1 MNKDQQSKLEQEV
14 RKSEEARQLL
24 DNKLLKESFI
34 NLKNTYQK
42 SLFQTGVN
50 EHEAREKLWLAY
62 NIVEKVESNLAEIV
76 NTGKLASKQLQD
88 YKNQI
93 KSKL

>member
-34 NLKNTYQK
+34 NLKNTYQ
-42 SLFQTGVN
+42 
-50 EHEAREKLWLAY
+50 
-62 NIVEKVESNLAEIV
+62 
-76 NTGKLASKQLQD
+76 
-88 YKNQI
+88 
-93 KSKL
+93 